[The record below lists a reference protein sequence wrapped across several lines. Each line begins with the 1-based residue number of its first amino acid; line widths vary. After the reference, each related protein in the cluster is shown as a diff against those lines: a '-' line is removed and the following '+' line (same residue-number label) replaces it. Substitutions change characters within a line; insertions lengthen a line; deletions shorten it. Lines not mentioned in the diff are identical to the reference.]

1 MNWFPEITAEQ
12 IAEARTRGPLPPPFV
27 ATSTARTPDGSV
39 VAEGRPYSNGAL
51 ARVWRLPTLL
61 IPRSVAVSS
70 TTASAVNLAT
80 WAAAAALAVW
90 IVKRLRR

>member
-1 MNWFPEITAEQ
+1 MIFPTITAEQ
-12 IAEARTRGPLPPPFV
+12 FAEAQTRGPMPPPFV

-51 ARVWRLPTLL
+51 ARLWRLPTVLV
-61 IPRSVAVSS
+61 PRSVTLSS
-70 TTASAVNLAT
+70 TAATAVNVAA
-80 WAAAAALAVW
+80 WAAVAALAVW